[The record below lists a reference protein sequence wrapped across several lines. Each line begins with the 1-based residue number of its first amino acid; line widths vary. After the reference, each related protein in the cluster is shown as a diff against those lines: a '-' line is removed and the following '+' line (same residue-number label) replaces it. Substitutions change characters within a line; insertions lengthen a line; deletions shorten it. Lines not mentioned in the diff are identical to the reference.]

1 MVVGYKNFCGS
12 IFLTLDHVFSVIR
25 NSIFYLIYMAEKNT
39 ENKSKI
45 LAWLLAFRPR
55 TLPAAIAPV
64 MLGTAMAVTDEHF
77 AWLAAAAAFSV
88 ALLLQISV
96 NLAND
101 YFDCLRGIDTA
112 DRLGPPRVAQSGLIP
127 LKQVRTG
134 MALVLILSLI
144 PGIYLLAVGGW
155 PVLFTGLASIAAA
168 LAYSGGPF
176 PLASHGLGD
185 IFVFIFFG
193 LVAVCGTYY
202 VQALRL
208 TPMVWLMGSIEGL
221 LITAILVVNNLR
233 DIQTDRQSG
242 KRTLAVII
250 GDRGSK
256 VEYLLLLGGAYAI
269 PVILW
274 LIGHAS
280 AWMILPLFSLPLAV
294 PLMRCVWKN
303 AGGPIL
309 NQALANTAKLALVF
323 SLLLSAGVILS
334 FG

>member
-1 MVVGYKNFCGS
+1 MTPKN
-12 IFLTLDHVFSVIR
+12 
-25 NSIFYLIYMAEKNT
+25 AED
-39 ENKSKI
+39 KSKI
-45 LAWLLAFRPR
+45 GAWLLAARPR

-64 MLGTAMAVTDEHF
+64 ILATATAIADHHF
-77 AWLAAAAAFSV
+77 AWPAAAAAFSV

-101 YFDCLRGIDTA
+101 YFDYLRGIDTEE
-112 DRLGPPRVAQSGLIP
+112 RLGPPRVAQSGLIP
-127 LKQVRTG
+127 AKQVRAA
-134 MALVLILSLI
+134 MALTLILSLI
-144 PGIYLLAVGGW
+144 PGIYLLTKGGW
-155 PVLFTGLASIAAA
+155 PVFFIGLACIGAA

-185 IFVFIFFG
+185 LFVFVFFG

-208 TPMVWLMGSIEGL
+208 TPLVWLMGTIEGL

-256 VEYLLLLGGAYAI
+256 LEYLLLLGTAYAI

-274 LIGHAS
+274 LSRNGS
-280 AWMILPLFSLPLAV
+280 VWMILPLFSLPPALS
-294 PLMRCVWKN
+294 LIRLIWQS
-303 AGGPIL
+303 AGGSIL

-323 SLLLSAGVILS
+323 SLLLSAGLILS
-334 FG
+334 FR

>member
-1 MVVGYKNFCGS
+1 M
-12 IFLTLDHVFSVIR
+12 T
-25 NSIFYLIYMAEKNT
+25 EKNA

-45 LAWLLAFRPR
+45 SAWLLAIRPR

-64 MLGTAMAVTDEHF
+64 TLGTAMAITEKHF

-101 YFDCLRGIDTA
+101 YFDCLRGIDTE

-127 LKQVRTG
+127 VRQVRTG
-134 MALVLILSLI
+134 MAIGLILTFI

-155 PVLFTGLASIAAA
+155 PVFFIGLACIGAA

-208 TPMVWLMGSIEGL
+208 TPMAWLMGAIEGL

-269 PVILW
+269 PVFLW
-274 LIGHAS
+274 LTGRFA
-280 AWMILPLFSLPLAV
+280 AWIILPLCSLPLAL
-294 PLMRCVWKN
+294 PLMRFVWKST
-303 AGGPIL
+303 GGPIL
-309 NQALANTAKLALVF
+309 NQALASTAKLALVY
-323 SLLLSAGVILS
+323 SLLLSAGLILAS
-334 FG
+334 VYPFH